1 MTLRRAAIVL
11 LALASVVVAGVWG
24 VLHTQSGARWVLAR
38 AQSAT
43 GGAFSYGEVEGS
55 IAGGLVVYRPAF
67 ASDAVRVTMQ
77 RLGIRAHVD
86 LFPLTLV
93 VEAADADDLLVELP
107 GESEG
112 AGDADPP
119 DGERIVESLALPF
132 AVTVDDA
139 AIAGFVL
146 SRQGDELIDLD
157 RLGLSLDWHER
168 IHVRSLTVERDDLR
182 ATALAD
188 LLLQRPFDLTAA
200 VDVAADPGLT
210 GLPNAL
216 DVSLRVDGSLE
227 RLGIELT
234 ETGAGLT
241 VSGDVLRV
249 LSEPAWDLAATLTTY
264 EVVGSRGLVV
274 RDVELATSGS
284 PERFEIDLG
293 GEVLGL
299 VDGADDAL
307 HLDLSAAGSLEVFD
321 VESLTLDHP
330 YFGVEIRGSLG
341 TPTRFTGT
349 VELQRLALEAWLPA
363 LDTPHTV
370 AGRAGVDLSPERLV
384 VSAGEFGLAGAAAT
398 LSLAAELDLASR
410 NVMAE
415 LGWRQLRWPL
425 LAADARLQ
433 SPSGQATLSGTL
445 DDWQADVSTVLTA
458 TDVTE
463 GRFRMRGAGTNRAAK
478 IDIVEGEVFG
488 GLLDGAATLDWSSAF
503 EWQAEVSV
511 RGLRTA
517 VLAPAYPGILTA
529 RVTAASIDSPAS
541 VALEILDLRGT
552 ILDEPLAGGGRV
564 AVSRDGLSAD
574 AFRIAHG
581 AAEMTADGDLYAPA
595 GMSFSASVP
604 DLARYGASLAGDVE
618 LEGNVAWS
626 GMPPRLELTGSSR
639 FVRIDDLRIS
649 DVAINSRET
658 ATGGVVIETQAGDV
672 AVGQRRLETVRM
684 LATLEAD
691 EQDLSLRFEALDSE
705 IEFAMAG
712 SFADTPAVFPWTG
725 EIRALSLAMQTGEGG
740 SLDAPAPV
748 RLWRDAVVL
757 DRMCLS
763 GSLRGTLC
771 AVLDV
776 GAERGITLE
785 AEAAEVP
792 VDVLNAFLQTGF
804 EFEQAVSG
812 SVVWRQPAGGRADGR
827 GALGFSAGTLRS
839 SRFPGLD
846 LETGAG
852 VLDFEIRA
860 GQLLSGRLDLPVGA
874 DGFLKGDFRIADLA
888 RGVASPVEGSLQAR
902 TRDVDVLAVVLPDTQ
917 DASGKLDVD
926 VTIGGTV
933 DAPAVLGV
941 AVLEDAAATYFP
953 LGLSLS
959 EVNVRADFDENG
971 HVDLE
976 GSFRAGEGRGE
987 IRTTTRSSN
996 GEVAGIHV
1004 GIRGSELA
1012 VIDLPDVSAVADAD
1026 LRLDYRD
1033 RRLDINGTLD
1043 IPRARVRPV
1052 NLATSRVDESED
1064 VVIVSGSLPDAG
1076 VTEEKPAAIEI
1087 YGNLALG
1094 MGNDVRVVLD
1104 RASASIAG
1112 RAEFEWSGDPVPVG
1126 NGRYAINGT
1135 VQAFGQVLD
1144 ISEGAVRFPSVPV
1157 TDPLLDIRATR
1168 EIYGNSQVKR
1178 AGVLV
1183 QGPLSRPT
1191 IEAYTYPM
1199 TTEERALTLL
1209 VTGNDFNAEQGV
1221 GAIDFGTYIAPR
1233 LFLSYGVGVFD
1244 RENIISARYDLKSG
1258 FGIRATSGENASGI
1272 DLTYRIER

>member
-11 LALASVVVAGVWG
+11 LALASVVLAGVWG
-24 VLHTQSGARWVLAR
+24 VLNTQSGARWVLAR
-38 AQSAT
+38 VQSAT
-43 GGAFSYGEVEGS
+43 GGALSYGTLEGS
-55 IAGGLVVYRPAF
+55 IAGGLSVETPAY
-67 ASDAVRVTMQ
+67 ANDAVRVSMQ
-77 RLGIRAHVD
+77 RLSLEAHVD

-93 VEAADADDLLVELP
+93 VEAVEADGLLVELSDK
-107 GESEG
+107 GED
-112 AGDADPP
+112 AVAADPP

-132 AVTVDDA
+132 AVTLDDA

-146 SRQGDELIDLD
+146 SRQGDKLIDID
-157 RLGLSLDWHER
+157 RLGFSLDWHER
-168 IHVRSLTVERDDLR
+168 FHVRSLTVERDDLR

-188 LLLQRPFDLTAA
+188 LLLQPPFDLTAA
-200 VDVAADPGLT
+200 VDVAADPALT

-216 DVSLRVDGSLE
+216 DVALRVDGTLE

-234 ETGAGLT
+234 ETGAGLALR
-241 VSGDVLRV
+241 GEVLRV
-249 LSEPAWDLAATLTTY
+249 LSKPAWDLAATLTRY
-264 EVVGSRGLVV
+264 EVVDSRDLVV
-274 RDVELATSGS
+274 RDVQLETSGS
-284 PERFEIDLG
+284 PERFEIDLA

-299 VDGADDAL
+299 ADGVL
-307 HLDLSAAGSLEVFD
+307 HLDLLAAGSLQALD
-321 VESLTLDHP
+321 VESLTLLHP
-330 YFGVEIRGSLG
+330 YFDAELRGRLS
-341 TPTRFTGT
+341 TPASFAGT

-363 LDTPHTV
+363 LDATHTV
-370 AGRAGVDLSPERLV
+370 AGSAEVDLSPERLV
-384 VSAGEFGLAGAAAT
+384 VTAGEFGLAGAPAT

-445 DDWQADVSTVLTA
+445 DDWQAEVSTVLTA
-458 TDVTE
+458 TDVAE
-463 GRFRMRGAGTNRAAK
+463 GRFRMRGTGTTRAAT

-488 GLLDGAATLDWSSAF
+488 GLLDGAATLDWSNAF
-503 EWQAEVSV
+503 EWQAEASV

-517 VLAPAYPGILTA
+517 VLAPAYPGILTT

-581 AAEMTADGDLYAPA
+581 AAEMTADGDLYAAA
-595 GMSFSASVP
+595 GMNFSVNVP
-604 DLARYGASLAGDVE
+604 DLARYGASLGGDVE

-626 GMPPRLELTGSSR
+626 GMPPRLELTGASR
-639 FVRIDDLRIS
+639 FIRIDGLRIS
-649 DVAINSRET
+649 DVAIDSRET
-658 ATGGVVIETQAGDV
+658 ATGGVVIDTRAGDV
-672 AVGQRRLETVRM
+672 AFGQRRLESVRM

-691 EQDLSLRFEALDSE
+691 EQDLSLRFDVLDSE
-705 IEFAMAG
+705 VEFAMAG
-712 SFADTPAVFPWTG
+712 SFADTPDVFPWTG
-725 EIRALSLAMQTGEGG
+725 EIRALSLAMRTGEGG
-740 SLDAPAPV
+740 SLDAPTPV
-748 RLWRDAVVL
+748 RLWRDAIVL
-757 DRMCLS
+757 ERMCLS

-776 GAERGITLE
+776 GAGRGITLE

-804 EFEQAVSG
+804 EFEQTVSG
-812 SVVWRQPAGGRADGR
+812 SVVWRQPAGDRADGR
-827 GALGFSAGTLRS
+827 AALGFSAGTLRS

-846 LETGAG
+846 LETGDG
-852 VLDFEIRA
+852 VLDFEVRA
-860 GQLLSGRLDLPVGA
+860 GQLLSGRLDLPVGT

-888 RGVASPVEGSLQAR
+888 RGVASPVEGSLEAR

-926 VTIGGTV
+926 VTIGGTL

-959 EVNVRADFDENG
+959 GVNLRADFDENG
-971 HVDLE
+971 HVDLD

-996 GEVAGIHV
+996 GEAAGIHV

-1012 VIDLPDVSAVADAD
+1012 VIDLPDVSAIADAD
-1026 LRLDYRD
+1026 LRLDYRN

-1076 VTEEKPAAIEI
+1076 VKEEKPAAIEI

-1112 RAEFEWSGDPVPVG
+1112 RAEFEWSGDPVPIG

-1168 EIYGNSQVKR
+1168 EIFGNSQVKR

-1244 RENIISARYDLKSG
+1244 RENIISARYDLKRG